1 LAEILEDPRH
11 VFNGDETGFS
21 LCSKTKTVLG
31 LKGAKDVYEIAKGNS
46 KENLTVMFTF
56 NANEDMCYLMVIF
69 NYQRIPQNIIDSV
82 PAN

>member
-1 LAEILEDPRH
+1 LAEILEDSRH
-11 VFNGDETGFS
+11 VFNRDETGFS
-21 LCSKTKTVLG
+21 LCPKTKTLLG
-31 LKGAKDVYEIAKGNS
+31 LKGTKDVYEIAKGNS